1 MWLPTSL
8 QYFPFLQVFAFGS
21 GVISPGQLGI
31 HHVDQAGFSS
41 NPSGSA
47 NQSWGYR
54 NLLQWLLPLI
64 CIFEE
69 GDGVLE
75 FTFGITFLFT
85 TRISCEFEAFLPN

>member
-1 MWLPTSL
+1 MAILLALP
-8 QYFPFLQVFAFGS
+8 
-21 GVISPGQLGI
+21 IR
-31 HHVDQAGFSS
+31 AGD
-41 NPSGSA
+41 
-47 NQSWGYR
+47 YR

-69 GDGVLE
+69 GEGVME